1 MCNVTG
7 SASKRDRCRRNL
19 VDGIVASSLS
29 RMKRGL
35 CQRDAKNCLGE
46 AVIIGRVYGTIAYS

>member
-1 MCNVTG
+1 
-7 SASKRDRCRRNL
+7 
-19 VDGIVASSLS
+19 
-29 RMKRGL
+29 MKRGL